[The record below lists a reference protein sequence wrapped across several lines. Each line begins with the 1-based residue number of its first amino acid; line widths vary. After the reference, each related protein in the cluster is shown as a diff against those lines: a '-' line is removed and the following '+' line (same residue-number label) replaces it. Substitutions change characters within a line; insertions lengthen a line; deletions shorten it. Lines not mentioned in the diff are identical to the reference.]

1 LRSRR
6 EYRRKPNVNDNA
18 LLKSRKNVRNRRKR
32 LKKLED
38 KKKGLYISEKNKT
51 KIEKLKMAREQFEK
65 MKQGQDEDSDDSSS
79 EEEKPAGTETEVLN
93 EGTTVTDE

>member
-1 LRSRR
+1 
-6 EYRRKPNVNDNA
+6 
-18 LLKSRKNVRNRRKR
+18 
-32 LKKLED
+32 
-38 KKKGLYISEKNKT
+38 
-51 KIEKLKMAREQFEK
+51 MAREQFEK